1 VRGTLSLPLGD
12 FGRTTVEKEAARYS
26 LTVEELVRYA
36 VYYYLDQRES
46 GRQASKLPRFSRT
59 AEPESEPSLKLSLD
73 LDEGIWSELPAEAG
87 RQGVSVGRLLEHAVL
102 YLLADLDAGRV
113 ASSMLDG
120 ID

>member
-1 VRGTLSLPLGD
+1 LRGTLSLPLGD
-12 FGRTTVEKEAARYS
+12 FGRTTVGKEAARYS

-46 GRQASKLPRFSRT
+46 GRQALKLPRFSRT
-59 AEPESEPSLKLSLD
+59 AESEPPLRLSLD
-73 LDEGIWSELPAEAG
+73 LDESIWSELPAEAE

-113 ASSMLDG
+113 ASSMLDRG
-120 ID
+120 D